1 MISLT
6 RRRCP
11 SWDLSSDVL
20 ACMDEARRELHTGV
34 PSPRKGRAM
43 DLARIVAREEAA
55 VSPPPPP
62 MTEPKKESNH
72 E

>member
-1 MISLT
+1 MKLHHFSLT

-20 ACMDEARRELHTGV
+20 ACLEEARRELRTGV

-43 DLARIVAREEAA
+43 DLARIVAREEADRH
-55 VSPPPPP
+55 
-62 MTEPKKESNH
+62 TTTTDDRT
-72 E
+72 